1 MSISQ
6 LIVDKLLGYKCKRN
20 FKSIGLY
27 MTSLY
32 GENKTLPIDS
42 SSLRTAVRA
51 HNGIFVGKRQE
62 GILSFK
68 GIPYA
73 LPPVG
78 KLRWHA
84 PQEAP
89 ASDTV

>member
-32 GENKTLPIDS
+32 GETKTLTIDS
-42 SSLRTAVRA
+42 RSLTTTVRA
-51 HNGIFVGKRQE
+51 HHGVFVGNKQE
-62 GILSFK
+62 RI
-68 GIPYA
+68 
-73 LPPVG
+73 
-78 KLRWHA
+78 
-84 PQEAP
+84 
-89 ASDTV
+89 